1 MLIGERKGKKGIGR
15 SSKEGHIYPLS
26 SRQSS
31 LSLASVLPPGPAAT
45 RFIFYLSYIITKAK
59 VTFFFFFFLMLFLY
73 QDFCLS
79 LILLL
84 TFLCF
89 VSSPCLSGFIL
100 YRNFSPYCYYPL
112 FFSLFLFYV
121 FLFQQ
126 YKKKNGFLKISQ
138 QANRVQNLESAR
150 VLVFFFSFNLL
161 G

>member
-1 MLIGERKGKKGIGR
+1 MELGVQVKKGIF
-15 SSKEGHIYPLS
+15 IPS

-59 VTFFFFFFLMLFLY
+59 VLFFFFLMLFLY

-89 VSSPCLSGFIL
+89 VSSPCFSGFIL

-150 VLVFFFSFNLL
+150 VLFFFFFFFL
-161 G
+161 